1 MAPSKRGAMDTGLI
15 FAERDPFHGGGD
27 GRSSMTM
34 RRRPSCSLIAAWSLF
49 ATPAAVDASASDDS
63 LPNVFISP
71 CGQPFRARIGAPYPV
86 ADWFKGADK
95 NGDGRLDRA
104 EFVADAEAFF
114 KTLDRNGDGVLNH
127 YEVAVYEQRVAPE
140 ILGIRVIVGAANG
153 AASLRLAQYN
163 QSGPIDPSGD
173 QPAAPVAPKGLDESG
188 QGASP
193 FGFFEEPEPVMTAN
207 FDLNGMVR
215 KANFLKVAGM
225 HFEAL
230 DTDGAG
236 YLTLAK
242 LPKTPIQKLI
252 GKPRR
257 GRSKS

>member
-1 MAPSKRGAMDTGLI
+1 MKKRRWLG
-15 FAERDPFHGGGD
+15 
-27 GRSSMTM
+27 
-34 RRRPSCSLIAAWSLF
+34 CSLIAASTLL
-49 ATPAAVDASASDDS
+49 AAHAGAAASASASEDDS

-71 CGQPFRARIGAPYPV
+71 CGQPFRARTGAPYPV

-114 KTLDRNGDGVLNH
+114 KVLDRNGDGVLNH

-140 ILGIRVIVGAANG
+140 ILGIRVLVGTANG
-153 AASLRLAQYN
+153 AANLWLAQYN
-163 QSGPIDPSGD
+163 QPGPIDPAGD

-193 FGFFEEPEPVMTAN
+193 FGLFEEPEPVMTAN
-207 FDLNGMVR
+207 FDLNGMIR

-230 DTDGAG
+230 DTGGAG

-252 GKPRR
+252 DKNRPK
-257 GRSKS
+257 RSKS